1 MAAAVPR
8 PDKSRISADSAGVR
22 PATDENFADTRT
34 DQLQPAAVPRA
45 AAPHKWL
52 IAVSIILGPILE
64 VLDSSIVNVS
74 LPHMQGSF
82 SAGVDEV
89 AWVVTSYLVAN
100 GIMIPM
106 TGWIS
111 ARFGRKRYFMLSLF
125 SFVCASAMCGAAHSL
140 GQMIVFRLIQGLAG
154 AAMVPS
160 SQAIMM
166 ETFPPEEQQLA
177 MATWGVG
184 MMVAPVIGPTLGGW
198 ITDNWNWRWN
208 FYINVPLGVVALIML
223 SAFVHD
229 PAYLRSRRVG
239 GKVDWFGIV
248 CLVLWLGLLQIVC
261 DRGQRADWFS
271 SPWVIWATGLSGLA
285 MILLVF
291 HELHFPDP
299 IIELHILKIRQF
311 SSAVVVVVLLS
322 FLLFGS
328 AFLNPVFLQE
338 FMGYTAWRAGL
349 VMLPRALAG
358 MTSMLLAGQI
368 SRAGYDNRRLIG
380 VAFAIVALALWR
392 MSGWNLDVSISRIML
407 DSFVLGAGLG
417 LSFPILS
424 AAALSSIRRENM
436 GYAAS
441 LFNMTRNTGAAVGI
455 AYLTNMLLTR
465 QQIHQAY
472 LVQHFSVFDAWR
484 MTNAPFF
491 APGSPRFHFVQQ
503 LVTGQRQGL
512 GLVYHAIQ
520 QQSAMLAFND
530 IYRMLAVI
538 ALLTIP
544 SFALFQGA
552 RPQESSSAVH

>member
-322 FLLFGS
+322 FILFGS
-328 AFLNPVFLQE
+328 GFLNPVFLQE

-358 MTSMLLAGQI
+358 MVSMLLAGQI

-552 RPQESSSAVH
+552 RPQASSSAVH